1 MGNFCFPT
9 DPILKDTLILKS
21 GIQDRYRVLQA
32 FRTVG
37 YSLLVALV
45 VGVIYMILV
54 QSMP

>member
-9 DPILKDTLILKS
+9 DPIVKDALILKS

-32 FRTVG
+32 FKTVG
-37 YSLLVALV
+37 YSLMVALLA
-45 VGVIYMILV
+45 GIIYMVLV